1 MNLNK
6 LGMLSH
12 LKCIL
17 IKTFHETSNAKE
29 NWGKIK
35 AIKKL
40 KVKAKTPPNSLTL
53 NNNLL

>member
-17 IKTFHETSNAKE
+17 IKTFHETSNVKE

-35 AIKKL
+35 AIKTL
-40 KVKAKTPPNSLTL
+40 KAKAKTPPNSLTL